1 MKIILVGNPNA
12 GKTTLFNSLTGK
24 NEKVGNWHGV
34 TIEEKTASYVYRG
47 EKYDVSDVPGLYSLK
62 NCDAEEAEAAR
73 SLSKNDYD
81 AIVAVVEADKVKRGL
96 KLVSELRRFNKPIVL
111 FINLYADFLK
121 RNGNLNAEELGK
133 ATGTKVICGEACF
146 QADARKIKEYLA
158 DKPVVLPVT
167 ESEYDYKQPRSRGY
181 TLDKIITGKF
191 SAVPIFASAMLAIF
205 YLAFGNFSPIT
216 ALSEAISRLLTDF
229 IGKRIYYAL
238 YEKNLFIA
246 RLISEGILGG
256 IAAVFSFI
264 PQIAVLSLCLE
275 FLDQSGYLSR
285 LSASTDGFLRKFG
298 LSGKSVY
305 CLSCGFG
312 CTALSATCSKGIDD
326 PPVKRRAVL
335 SLPFISCS
343 ARTPVYF
350 YIAKFVFK
358 KYAFAVVTVV
368 YFLSLILPTVHSA
381 VLKKFFVKG
390 EPQSLITELADLK
403 MPKLSALL
411 KSLLKTLKEFI
422 IKLST
427 VVFSVTLAAW
437 LALSVSPNLQLL
449 EVTECE
455 NSILAYLGKGA
466 AFLFK
471 PMGLDWKYSVS
482 VVSGLFAKES
492 VVSLLSILFPDGLIL
507 TVPQGISLTAFCYLC
522 PPCITAFFAVAKET
536 NAKNAIISWAWQ
548 LILALLVSYALY
560 FVFTWIL

>member
-34 TIEEKTASYVYRG
+34 TVEEKTATYIFNG
-47 EKYDVSDVPGLYSLK
+47 EKYYVSDVPGLYSLK
-62 NCDAEEAEAAR
+62 NCDAEETETVK

-81 AIVAVVEADKVKRGL
+81 VIVAVVEADKLKRGL
-96 KLVSELRRFNKPIVL
+96 KLVSELRRFNKPIIL
-111 FINLYADFLK
+111 FINLYADFIK
-121 RNGNLNAEELGK
+121 RNGNLNAVKLGE
-133 ATGTKVICGEACF
+133 ATGTKVICGETCSL
-146 QADARKIKEYLA
+146 ADAQKIKEYLSE
-158 DKPVVLPVT
+158 KPLVLPVIR
-167 ESEYDYKQPRSRGY
+167 SNYDYTQPQSRGY
-181 TLDKIITGKF
+181 TLDKIITGKLT
-191 SAVPIFASAMLAIF
+191 ALPIFVATMLVVF
-205 YLAFGNFSPIT
+205 YLAFGNYSPIT

-229 IGKRIYYAL
+229 LGKRIRDL
-238 YEKNLFIA
+238 FYESNPFIA
-246 RLISEGILGG
+246 RLLSEGILGG
-256 IAAVFSFI
+256 LAAVFSFI
-264 PQIAVLSLCLE
+264 PQIAVMSLCLE

-285 LSASTDGFLRKFG
+285 LSASTDGFLKKFG

-312 CTALSATCSKGIDD
+312 CTAMSAACSKGIDD
-326 PPVKRRAVL
+326 PPVKKRAIL

-350 YIAKFVFK
+350 YIAKFAFK
-358 KYAFAVVTVV
+358 KYAFAAVAVV

-381 VLKKFFVKG
+381 ILRKFFVRG

-403 MPKLSALL
+403 IPKFSTLL

-437 LALSVSPNLQLL
+437 LALSVSPNLRLL
-449 EVTECE
+449 EVSECE
-455 NSILAYLGKGA
+455 NSILAYLGKTT
-466 AFLFK
+466 AFLFQ
-471 PMGLDWKYSVS
+471 PMGFDWKYSVS
-482 VVSGLFAKES
+482 LISGLFAKES
-492 VVSLLSILFPDGLIL
+492 VVSVLSLLFPDGLIL
-507 TVPQGISLTAFCYLC
+507 SVPQGISLTAFCYLC

-536 NAKNAIISWAWQ
+536 NAKTAIISWAWQ
-548 LILALLVSYALY
+548 LVLALLVSYVLY
-560 FVFTWIL
+560 FVFNLIL